1 MALVVGTAGHIDH
14 GKTTLLHALT
24 GIDADRLPEEQ
35 RRGMTIDV
43 GYAHLDLPDGGA
55 IDFVDVPGHDRLIG
69 NMLVGAGEIDAALLV
84 VAADDGP
91 RPQTLE
97 HLELLDSLGI
107 AAGIAA
113 ITKADLVDDEALAS
127 RIAEAGRLLARTS
140 LAGAP
145 VLAVSATTR
154 RGLDALRDR
163 LVALAETAPVA
174 GVVRGGRTRLAVDR
188 AFAVRGRGV
197 VVTGSLRGGA
207 VERNETLRLEPDG
220 REVRVREV
228 QVHGARADRASA
240 GRVALNLAASDASD
254 LRRGQVLAARDVVV
268 ATRRLLV
275 ALAPAVD
282 LAGSGTRGL
291 PLHGERL
298 RLHLGTD
305 AAEAIVVRN
314 GRTAADLPGDGTT
327 ALLRLDRPVAAAFG
341 DRFVLRR
348 PSPGATAAGG
358 HVLDPLPPLG
368 PSRRY
373 ASPAALAALA
383 AVAPAVCPS
392 AEPEAFVTAL
402 VRLHGAL
409 PGSRIRALRGA
420 RPGNDVVALGPLLA
434 DPSVLETAGAAA
446 IEAVASHASAEPLA
460 GGLPLAS
467 LRAGVVRD
475 LRRRVSVDRSDAAAA
490 AAALIDRLGVS
501 GRLVIA
507 GDRVRLPGQ
516 SAELP
521 DPVLSAMA
529 RVETAL
535 SVAAPPPLSEVVR
548 AAACPPEGLRALE
561 AADRIVRLEPEIA
574 YARETYGRL
583 AALAIRLASAAP
595 LSPAAFRDATGTSRK
610 YALAILEDLDR
621 RGLLQRTPGGH
632 VPGPR
637 APRAAAPSAGAP
649 RS

>member
-1 MALVVGTAGHIDH
+1 MIAVALVVGTAGHIDH

-43 GYAHLDLPDGGA
+43 GYAHLEVQGGDA

-97 HLELLDSLGI
+97 HLELLDALGI
-107 AAGIAA
+107 GDGIAVV
-113 ITKADLVDDEALAS
+113 TKADLVDGDTLAD
-127 RIAEAGRLLARTS
+127 RIAEVGRLLARTS
-140 LAGAP
+140 LAAEP
-145 VLAVSATTR
+145 VLAVSATT
-154 RGLDALRDR
+154 GLGLEGLRER
-163 LVALAETAPVA
+163 LLGLAAACAAAPA
-174 GVVRGGRTRLAVDR
+174 RGGTRLAIDR
-188 AFAVRGRGV
+188 AFAVHGRGA
-197 VVTGSLRGGA
+197 VVTGSLRGGSVA
-207 VERNETLRLEPDG
+207 RNDVLQVVPDG

-228 QVHGARADRASA
+228 QVHGRRVDGAGA
-240 GRVALNLAASDASD
+240 GRVALNLAAIDAD
-254 LRRGQVLAARDVVV
+254 ELRRGQVLAARDIVV

-282 LAGSGTRGL
+282 LAGGGTRAL
-291 PLHGERL
+291 PAHGERL
-298 RLHLGTD
+298 RLHLGTEQ
-305 AAEAIVVRN
+305 AEAIVVRN
-314 GRTAADLPGDGTT
+314 ARTAADRSGGGTT
-327 ALLRLDRPVAAAFG
+327 ALLRLDRPIAASFA

-358 HVLDPLPPLG
+358 RVLDPLPPLG
-368 PSRRY
+368 PSRRR
-373 ASPAALAALA
+373 ASAEALA
-383 AVAPAVCPS
+383 AVAAAASVSSPA
-392 AEPEAFVTAL
+392 AFVAAL

-409 PGSRIRALRGA
+409 PSARIRVLGGTE
-420 RPGNDVVALGPLLA
+420 PPVGVVALGPLLV
-434 DPSVLETAGAAA
+434 DPAVVDAAGAAA
-446 IEAVASHASAEPLA
+446 VEAVASQAAAEPLA
-460 GGLPLAS
+460 AGLPLAA

-475 LRRRVSVDRSDAAAA
+475 LRRRVSVDRIDGAGAASALVDRLAAA
-490 AAALIDRLGVS
+490 
-501 GRLVIA
+501 GRVVVA

-516 SAELP
+516 SAALP
-521 DPVLSAMA
+521 DAVLAAMA

-574 YARETYGRL
+574 YARQTYGRL
-583 AALAIRLASAAP
+583 VALAIRMATAAP

-610 YALAILEDLDR
+610 YALAVLEDLDR
-621 RGLLQRTPGGH
+621 RGLLQRTPDGH

-637 APRAAAPSAGAP
+637 APRATAAPSAGAP
-649 RS
+649 AP